1 MKWPNPPPPKKKT
14 TTTNKQTNK
23 TKQKKTTKKNKK
35 KKKKTRKQQQKQ
47 KQNMWFEFN
56 TDTDTATAFPIEY
69 MLFMGKKNNKSL
81 TVKKTLLYWS
91 PLNWYDPYF
100 VIFSKQSRSCTSKY
114 KHYNI

>member
-1 MKWPNPPPPKKKT
+1 MKWPNTPPPPKKKNKQN
-14 TTTNKQTNK
+14 NKQTNK
-23 TKQKKTTKKNKK
+23 QNKTKK
-35 KKKKTRKQQQKQ
+35 KKKKKKKQ
-47 KQNMWFEFN
+47 KQNMWFEHN

-91 PLNWYDPYF
+91 PLNWYDPYL
-100 VIFSKQSRSCTSKY
+100 VIFSKQSRTCTSKY